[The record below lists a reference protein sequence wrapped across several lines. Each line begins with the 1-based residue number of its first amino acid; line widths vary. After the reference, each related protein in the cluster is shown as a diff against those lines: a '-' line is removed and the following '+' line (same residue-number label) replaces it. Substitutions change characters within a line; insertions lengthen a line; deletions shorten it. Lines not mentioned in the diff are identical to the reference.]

1 MKARRVLR
9 TAMNLAAAAL
19 VAIAGT
25 CGVAHAQGG
34 GSAATATTAASG
46 AAAAASGASAAAAA
60 LPVIGQYT
68 VRAGQSLHDVA
79 VDVTLSHDKTV
90 LARASQALFDANPA
104 AFMKHDPSRL
114 KVGAVL
120 NVPGTPDMASAAAG
134 ASGASEAAPG
144 ASAPVAAASAPAS
157 AVGAAPASGAG
168 GSHSA
173 ANAVANTAAS
183 AAAAA
188 PASAAASAGANA
200 GVLAASGAAGAS
212 ASLEAGASAAVAST
226 ASGASAE
233 TSAGPASASDA
244 HSWSGAIQTVPAAA
258 SGASATSGAAAS
270 APVTVSSLQQLL
282 ALKNRVLMALQQHGI
297 GKQAQMAG
305 APAGTAG
312 THGGVPVSGAVP
324 GASAAQPEVSPV
336 TLGVVAALVLAVVA
350 LIVRLLMRK
359 RRKPASASAIGETAA
374 EPPRSVAP
382 PSAALQ
388 PEREDAPTPPAATLA
403 AGAAAIEAKAETSA
417 EPPQHDAAL
426 DHATDAASLSAAAE
440 LGGEALPPLGFEAP
454 QGSAQDGPAELRA
467 DRVERGTH
475 PHGVEPGEPQSLA
488 DATDAASL
496 AAAAELGASALPPA
510 GLAGLRTVGEME
522 ELARQAEAQDG
533 PKADAAHEANSA
545 EPHPI
550 ELTMPG
556 AEAERHAEH
565 EAKHPPEPQ
574 APTAETAPGAPTEP
588 AGPALAAAPHLQ
600 EPEKLGD
607 EAAPEASPES
617 FAAPAV
623 PLEQKVEMPYQEVQ
637 QQEVQQQEVPQEF
650 PKSAVEALGGLD
662 MPLPPRVETPM
673 PMPGVPL
680 STEPVATPETI
691 ARQAPP
697 FAQPPE
703 PPAGEA
709 IEAGTAGAGAIAG
722 LGAPRFGTLTLDF
735 DLNLPADSAEPLP
748 VFTPDQLSR
757 IARNKLDLAHEY
769 IALGDLGGARTLIN
783 EVIES
788 NDHATRADAQALLS
802 TLSPLS

>member
-1 MKARRVLR
+1 M
-9 TAMNLAAAAL
+9 
-19 VAIAGT
+19 
-25 CGVAHAQGG
+25 
-34 GSAATATTAASG
+34 
-46 AAAAASGASAAAAA
+46 
-60 LPVIGQYT
+60 IGQYT

-120 NVPGTPDMASAAAG
+120 SVPGTPDMASAAAG
-134 ASGASEAAPG
+134 ASAGASAVAPG

-173 ANAVANTAAS
+173 ANAVASTAAS
-183 AAAAA
+183 ATAAA

-200 GVLAASGAAGAS
+200 GALAASGAAGAS
-212 ASLEAGASAAVAST
+212 ASLEASAAVAST

-244 HSWSGAIQTVPAAA
+244 HSWSGAIQTVPAAV

-282 ALKNRVLMALQQHGI
+282 ALKNRVLMALQQRGI

-305 APAGTAG
+305 APAGTAS
-312 THGGVPVSGAVP
+312 THGGVPASGVVP

-359 RRKPASASAIGETAA
+359 RRKPAPASAVGESAA
-374 EPPRSVAP
+374 EPPRSSAP

-388 PEREDAPTPPAATLA
+388 PEHEDAPTPPAATLA
-403 AGAAAIEAKAETSA
+403 AGAAAIETKAETPA
-417 EPPQHDAAL
+417 EPPQHDAEL
-426 DHATDAASLSAAAE
+426 DHVTDAASLSAAAE
-440 LGGEALPPLGFEAP
+440 LGGEALPPPGFEA
-454 QGSAQDGPAELRA
+454 QQDSAQDGPAELRA

-496 AAAAELGASALPPA
+496 AAAAELGAAALPP
-510 GLAGLRTVGEME
+510 AGLRTVGEME

-545 EPHPI
+545 EPQPI

-556 AEAERHAEH
+556 AEAEHQP
-565 EAKHPPEPQ
+565 EAQPEPQ
-574 APTAETAPGAPTEP
+574 APTAEAPALEAPVEP
-588 AGPALAAAPHLQ
+588 AAPAPAAAPHLQ
-600 EPEKLGD
+600 EPEKSGD

-637 QQEVQQQEVPQEF
+637 QQEVPQEF
-650 PKSAVEALGGLD
+650 PKSAVDALGGLD